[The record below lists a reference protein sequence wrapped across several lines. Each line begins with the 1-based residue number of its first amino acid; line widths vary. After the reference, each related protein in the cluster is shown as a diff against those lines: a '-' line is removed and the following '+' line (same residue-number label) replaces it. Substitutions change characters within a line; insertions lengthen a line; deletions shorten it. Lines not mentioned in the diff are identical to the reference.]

1 MEIPGAAPLPGTT
14 FGRDLGRNA
23 TQIRQSGGFILAR
36 SQDPG
41 PNSAPILQPCAF
53 RGHVPTWAQF
63 RPDKPSRRLL

>member
-36 SQDPG
+36 SRDPG
-41 PNSAPILQPCAF
+41 PNSGPILQPCAVRCRRECNF
-53 RGHVPTWAQF
+53 GPTNQAGGF
-63 RPDKPSRRLL
+63 